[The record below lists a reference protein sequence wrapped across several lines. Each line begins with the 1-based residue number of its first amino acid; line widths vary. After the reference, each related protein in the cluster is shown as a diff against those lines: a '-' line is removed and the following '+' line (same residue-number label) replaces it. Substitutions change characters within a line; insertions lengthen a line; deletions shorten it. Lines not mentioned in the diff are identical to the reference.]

1 MLSCLNGDKMV
12 KLKMNGREWVEPSK
26 EEALNRIQLAEVLE
40 GFDLVNDFYEI
51 NEDGVVL
58 SKEDIRKEI
67 G

>member
-1 MLSCLNGDKMV
+1 MV
-12 KLKMNGREWVEPSK
+12 TLKMNGKEWVEPSK
-26 EEALNRIQLAEVLE
+26 EEALNRIQLAEILE

-58 SKEDIRKEI
+58 DKEQIKKEI